1 VNGECTNNV
10 GSFICECNMACSS
23 GFSFKRKFVYIIQ
36 LFTTQILPCIISCLW
51 SHIMWKENWYSA
63 LLLFISSFDVNECL
77 SSPCD
82 VNGECTNNVGSFICE
97 CNIGYSGNGF
107 TCEGKIDVL

>member
-1 VNGECTNNV
+1 LGERV
-10 GSFICECNMACSS
+10 KQSS
-23 GFSFKRKFVYIIQ
+23 EYTFWTQR
-36 LFTTQILPCIISCLW
+36 FTDTREPIS
-51 SHIMWKENWYSA
+51 
-63 LLLFISSFDVNECL
+63 NECL

-82 VNGECTNNVGSFICE
+82 VNGECTNNVGSFICK